1 MNVDFIFKIA
11 AIGIVVAVLN
21 QLLQRSGREEQAMM
35 TTIAGLIVVLMMI
48 VTEISN
54 LFEKN
59 QKYFQSIGG
68 KQGTVNMNIIAFV
81 GAGIIGAVLSS
92 VLKQYKPEFSIYITL
107 ITGMLMLGAA
117 VSAVKPVIETVSGY
131 LETAVP
137 DSSYADVLVKSLA
150 VCYITQMASDSCN
163 DAGEKSIASK
173 IELAGKFA
181 IVILALPVF
190 SRLMEV
196 IKQLLQ

>member
-1 MNVDFIFKIA
+1 
-11 AIGIVVAVLN
+11 
-21 QLLQRSGREEQAMM
+21 
-35 TTIAGLIVVLMMI
+35 
-48 VTEISN
+48 
-54 LFEKN
+54 
-59 QKYFQSIGG
+59 
-68 KQGTVNMNIIAFV
+68 MNIIAFV

-117 VSAVKPVIETVSGY
+117 VKPVIETVSGY

-150 VCYITQMASDSCN
+150 VCYITQMASDSCS

-181 IVILALPVF
+181 IVILALPV
-190 SRLMEV
+190 L
-196 IKQLLQ
+196 

>member
-1 MNVDFIFKIA
+1 
-11 AIGIVVAVLN
+11 
-21 QLLQRSGREEQAMM
+21 
-35 TTIAGLIVVLMMI
+35 
-48 VTEISN
+48 
-54 LFEKN
+54 
-59 QKYFQSIGG
+59 
-68 KQGTVNMNIIAFV
+68 MNIIAFV

-131 LETAVP
+131 L

-150 VCYITQMASDSCN
+150 VCYITQMASDSCS

>member
-1 MNVDFIFKIA
+1 
-11 AIGIVVAVLN
+11 
-21 QLLQRSGREEQAMM
+21 
-35 TTIAGLIVVLMMI
+35 
-48 VTEISN
+48 
-54 LFEKN
+54 
-59 QKYFQSIGG
+59 
-68 KQGTVNMNIIAFV
+68 MNIIAFV

-131 LETAVP
+131 LET

-150 VCYITQMASDSCN
+150 VCYITQMASDSCS

>member
-1 MNVDFIFKIA
+1 
-11 AIGIVVAVLN
+11 
-21 QLLQRSGREEQAMM
+21 
-35 TTIAGLIVVLMMI
+35 
-48 VTEISN
+48 
-54 LFEKN
+54 
-59 QKYFQSIGG
+59 
-68 KQGTVNMNIIAFV
+68 MNIIAFV

-150 VCYITQMASDSCN
+150 VCYITQMASDSCS
-163 DAGEKSIASK
+163 DAGEKLSLIH
-173 IELAGKFA
+173 I
-181 IVILALPVF
+181 
-190 SRLMEV
+190 
-196 IKQLLQ
+196 